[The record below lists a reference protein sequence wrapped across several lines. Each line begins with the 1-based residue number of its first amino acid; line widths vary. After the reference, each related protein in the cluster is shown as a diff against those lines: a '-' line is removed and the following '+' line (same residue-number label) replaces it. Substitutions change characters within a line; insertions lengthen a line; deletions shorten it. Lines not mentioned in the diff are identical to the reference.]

1 MNLHGSLWGMYYYG
15 YDGEHAQEGI
25 AFSKD
30 LYHWD
35 KVKMPILKYGNAGE
49 IDELHAHKPCV
60 IEKDG
65 NLYHFYCAVREGR
78 ESDKAVNA
86 DPTREQGAGK
96 TEYRCISVVVNQAQ
110 LQNIPK

>member
-1 MNLHGSLWGMYYYG
+1 MTG
-15 YDGEHAQEGI
+15 EGI

-30 LYHWD
+30 LYHWN
-35 KVKMPILKYGNAGE
+35 KVKTPILKYGNAGE
-49 IDELHAHKPCV
+49 IDELHAHKLCV

-86 DPTREQGAGK
+86 DPTREQGAGG
-96 TEYRCISVVVNQAQ
+96 R
-110 LQNIPK
+110 